1 MEEVI
6 EYIEG
11 GDNITL
17 QEDFSYAGMGWVYRH
32 SLVNWY
38 IEYIEAI

>member
-1 MEEVI
+1 MLNTFWFQLIIEQASSTPMEEVI

-17 QEDFSYAGMGWVYRH
+17 QEDFSYAGMG
-32 SLVNWY
+32 
-38 IEYIEAI
+38 